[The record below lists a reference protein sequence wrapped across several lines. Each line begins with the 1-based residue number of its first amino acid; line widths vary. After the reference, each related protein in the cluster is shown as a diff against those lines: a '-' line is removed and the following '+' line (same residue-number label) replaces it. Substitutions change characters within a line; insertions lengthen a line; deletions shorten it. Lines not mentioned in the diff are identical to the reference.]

1 MEIFCAC
8 SVNVLREE
16 EGLRREGLE
25 TRLVSVELEKV
36 RILKDESGVRGIYV
50 LN

>member
-1 MEIFCAC
+1 MQKILLVVEIFCAC

-25 TRLVSVELEKV
+25 TRLVSVKLEKV
-36 RILKDESGVRGIYV
+36 RRNSKR
-50 LN
+50 